1 MLELVNFY
9 LIPGLTLGSIYALG
23 AIGVSMIFGILRFAH
38 FAHGDLMTFGAY
50 VALSVVAVSGV
61 SAFAAL
67 PIAAVAAIGLA
78 LLTDRL
84 FYRPLRHL
92 PTIVTVIAAFGV
104 ALMIRSVV
112 QLFWGVQIESYTRGI
127 QRPLVFF
134 DSLRIAERHIW
145 IVLATMAV
153 IIALHLF
160 LSRTR
165 AGKAMRAVADEPD
178 LALLSGIDRDAVIR
192 MVWIIGGGL
201 AAMAG
206 VFLGIDTELDP
217 NMGWDLLLPVFAAT
231 LLGGIGKPYG
241 AIAGG
246 YVIGLAE
253 ELATYPWIGTE
264 PLVSPGYKSAIAF
277 AIMVA
282 LLLWRPQGL
291 FKGTLHQ

>member
-50 VALSVVAVSGV
+50 VALSVVAVSGA
-61 SAFAAL
+61 SAFVAL